1 MDESIF
7 LERDTSLR
15 EQFTEATR
23 AEEGARHLPVYSE
36 GEN

>member
-15 EQFTEATR
+15 EKFTQATR
-23 AEEGARHLPVYSE
+23 AEEGACHLPAYSE